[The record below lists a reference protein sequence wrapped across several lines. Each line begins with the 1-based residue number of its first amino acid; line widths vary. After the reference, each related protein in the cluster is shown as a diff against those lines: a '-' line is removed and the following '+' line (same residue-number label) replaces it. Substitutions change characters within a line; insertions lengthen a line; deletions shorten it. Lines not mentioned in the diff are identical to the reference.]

1 MLIIFSFKKLWDHF
15 SLSLDHS
22 VWFIAKTT
30 QKIAQFRIKI
40 FLKKLVKLQLV
51 VTTFFII
58 FFGFLK
64 SRAIHTIRF
73 QKFGES
79 F

>member
-1 MLIIFSFKKLWDHF
+1 MGMA
-15 SLSLDHS
+15 LDHS

-30 QKIAQFRIKI
+30 QKIAQFRIKKI

-51 VTTFFII
+51 VTTIFI
-58 FFGFLK
+58 FTFLGFLK